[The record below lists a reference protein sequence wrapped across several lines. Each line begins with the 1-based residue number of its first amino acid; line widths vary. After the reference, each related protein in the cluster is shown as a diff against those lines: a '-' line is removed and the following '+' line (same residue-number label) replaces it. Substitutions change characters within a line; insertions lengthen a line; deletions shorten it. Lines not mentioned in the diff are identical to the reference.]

1 MARQSVATQAILRG
15 ATQAASGATGSR
27 SVVTQAVLSEAVRVA
42 GGAACQSGERQASLN
57 VATAATGDGEAEA
70 SRDETQATCAPW
82 RKDECSLFGNR
93 DTKPIRAARSRM
105 QNYVGILRELVGGD
119 IHNSDCRTKLPTH
132 AFSFREC
139 FFVWARACS
148 SLEKRKHVLW
158 GHAMPL

>member
-15 ATQAASGATGSR
+15 ATQAASGAKGSR

-105 QNYVGILRELVGGD
+105 QSWE
-119 IHNSDCRTKLPTH
+119 
-132 AFSFREC
+132 SFASS
-139 FFVWARACS
+139 WAEIFTIQIAERNFQHTL
-148 SLEKRKHVLW
+148 SLLENVSLC
-158 GHAMPL
+158 GQEPVAL

>member
-105 QNYVGILRELVGGD
+105 QSWE
-119 IHNSDCRTKLPTH
+119 
-132 AFSFREC
+132 SFASS
-139 FFVWARACS
+139 WARRYS
-148 SLEKRKHVLW
+148 QFRLPNETSNTRFLF
-158 GHAMPL
+158 